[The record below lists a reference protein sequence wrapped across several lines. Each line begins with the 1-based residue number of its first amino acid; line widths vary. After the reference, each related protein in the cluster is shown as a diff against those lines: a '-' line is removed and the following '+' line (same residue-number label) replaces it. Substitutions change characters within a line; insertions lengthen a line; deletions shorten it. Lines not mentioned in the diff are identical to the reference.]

1 MMEIANL
8 LHRVVTDLRR
18 VQELRQEA
26 LESLVGGLGGDV
38 VREQRIG
45 SEVEEPSW
53 EDEEVVDDPVDSPP
67 GEAPL
72 GNSPQID

>member
-26 LESLVGGLGGDV
+26 LESLVGGLGGGTV
-38 VREQRIG
+38 QELRTG
-45 SEVEEPSW
+45 SEVDEPLW
-53 EDEEVVDDPVDSPP
+53 EDEEVMDSPIDSPP
-67 GEAPL
+67 
-72 GNSPQID
+72 